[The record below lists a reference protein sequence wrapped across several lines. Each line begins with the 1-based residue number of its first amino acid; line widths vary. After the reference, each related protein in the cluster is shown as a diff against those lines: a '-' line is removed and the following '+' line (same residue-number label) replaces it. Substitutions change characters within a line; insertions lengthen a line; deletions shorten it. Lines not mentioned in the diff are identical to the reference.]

1 MLLSLL
7 LSSLLAAH
15 TLAELTLVIPELPVV
30 AMFGRD
36 AVLNCSFE
44 GERASSNLSELS
56 VFWQLTD
63 TKRAVHSFTAGED
76 QLADQSPTY
85 ANRTGLFGREALAS
99 GNASLLLRKVRVD
112 DEGSYTCFVRVQ
124 EYASA
129 AMLLQVAAPYSKPVV
144 TLSPDTG
151 LRPGDEVAL
160 TCVAYNGYPE
170 AEVVWQ
176 DGAGRNLTDNVTV
189 SQVANDKGLFSVRS
203 VVTVTLEPDSTYYCR
218 LTNTLLG
225 DEGHASVSITGQNM
239 AFPPVVLGVT
249 VGLAVCLLV
258 LLIALAA
265 VCRKKIKESCEE
277 LRLEEEARELEEESK
292 AALREVKP
300 APQAEEGQTP
310 VLELSDRDG
319 LTETQ

>member
-7 LSSLLAAH
+7 LPSLLVAH
-15 TLAELTLVIPELPVV
+15 TMAKLELEIPTMPVV
-30 AMFGRD
+30 AMFGHD
-36 AVLNCSFE
+36 TVLNCSYL
-44 GERASSNLSELS
+44 GERANLSELS

-63 TKRAVHSFTAGED
+63 TKREVHTFTNGGD
-76 QLADQSPTY
+76 QLENQIPAF
-85 ANRTGLFGREALAS
+85 ANRTSLFGDKALAS

-124 EYASA
+124 NYASA
-129 AMLLQVAAPYSKPVV
+129 AMLLQVAAPYTKPIV
-144 TLSPDTG
+144 TLTPDSN
-151 LRPGDEVAL
+151 LRPGDVVAI
-160 TCVAYNGYPE
+160 TCVAYGGYPE

-176 DGAGRNLTDNVTV
+176 DGAGRNLTENVTI
-189 SQVANDKGLFSVRS
+189 SQVANELGLFSVRS
-203 VVTVTLEPDSTYYCR
+203 VVTVILEPDSTYYCR

-225 DEGHASVSITGQNM
+225 DEGHASVSITGHNM
-239 AFPPVVLGVT
+239 VFPPVVLGVT

-277 LRLEEEARELEEESK
+277 IRAEEEARELEEESK
-292 AALREVKP
+292 AALRLVKP
-300 APQAEEGQTP
+300 APQAEDGQTP